1 MSNGFINV
9 KHWFYDEEF
18 FLRSEKLKRI
28 LCIVVFF
35 IQDVLLGRRRN
46 LGNPLAGRYSGH

>member
-35 IQDVLLGRRRN
+35 IRDVLLGRRRN
-46 LGNPLAGRYSGH
+46 LGNPLAGRYGRH